1 MVQVKYKGQ
10 NFLVFGKTKIVNGV
24 NEIPD
29 DQFYELMIYKTFASR
44 VVSGVLGVPQGF
56 SIHKKEK
63 KIDQKSEIEIE
74 SKDQKPSDD
83 ETSDVDSSLDELSF
97 RDAIE
102 FINEVDDIEYIKNII
117 DNETRK
123 KVKTAAENRLDE
135 LIKQKK

>member
-10 NFLVFGKTKIVNGV
+10 NFLVFGNTKIVNGI

-29 DQFYELMIYKTFASR
+29 DQFYELMVYKTFASR

-56 SIHKKEK
+56 SIHKKQK
-63 KIDQKSEIEIE
+63 KIDQKSKIEGE
-74 SKDQKPSDD
+74 SEDKTKSDD
-83 ETSDVDSSLDELSF
+83 ETSDLVSSLDDLSF

-102 FINEVDDIEYIKNII
+102 FINLTDDIDYIKNVI

-123 KVKTAAENRLDE
+123 KVKLAAENRLDE
-135 LIKQKK
+135 LMKPKK